1 MKRVLCAIM
10 AAIFLLGLTGCGR
23 EIPFVLPFEVSDVE
37 KVVSYYDDGVS
48 PTVQKKTTE
57 DPESIGYL
65 YDFFSQL
72 KLKDEPIPSYDPAS
86 IVYYVFVLADG
97 SSYELIYVGLAVKT
111 GRLIAPKEVFD
122 YQTSADIFGY
132 WTGMSGEVEQIPR
145 G

>member
-10 AAIFLLGLTGCGR
+10 AAVFLLGLTGCGR

-57 DPESIGYL
+57 DPEAIGYL

>member
-10 AAIFLLGLTGCGR
+10 AAVFLLGLTGCGR

>member
-10 AAIFLLGLTGCGR
+10 AAVFLLGLTGCGR
-23 EIPFVLPFEVSDVE
+23 EIPLVLPFEVSDVE

-57 DPESIGYL
+57 DPEAIGYL
-65 YDFFSQL
+65 YDLFSQL

-111 GRLIAPKEVFD
+111 GRLIAPKEAFD
-122 YQTSADIFGY
+122 YQTSADLGGY
-132 WTGMSGEVEQIPR
+132 WMGMSGEVEQIPR